1 MRYPTEDPDF
11 TPSAPAVTPEPAT
24 SRPGCLYV
32 IGMAAGLASTVMILA
47 GAVIGG
53 WWQII
58 EGIL

>member
-1 MRYPTEDPDF
+1 MSYPTEDPDF
-11 TPSAPAVTPEPAT
+11 TPSATTPAPAT